1 LNVRIWKRED
11 GSFAHHLLDPS
22 TGEPVWSGLIGAT
35 AMAPSALEAETLTKI
50 ALLSGPMGARRAL
63 AEHGGLI
70 VHNDGDVEEIGPLRG
85 GSPTSMHVS
94 GSAA

>member
-1 LNVRIWKRED
+1 
-11 GSFAHHLLDPS
+11 
-22 TGEPVWSGLIGAT
+22 VWSGLIGAT
-35 AMAPSALEAETLTKI
+35 ALAPSALEAETLTKV

-70 VHNDGDVEEIGPLRG
+70 VHNDGEVEPVGALRG
-85 GSPTSMHVS
+85 GRSTSMHMS